1 MICTFINTQKDVE
14 SINKM
19 IKEYKSSFIINDT
32 DGKTYENCK
41 NSLDDYKVEIIGFGD
56 DTKGYNPFLAV
67 KDDEDAGMLAYS
79 ITENCIADEG
89 LYVRDPFWLNLTTD
103 LTDGLI
109 NMACLDNYNIDKS
122 FEGLID
128 YIDKDPI
135 KDVKS
140 FFKDDKV
147 ISALSDTTIGI
158 ALHIVQN
165 RLKHLNENFYSKQN
179 KELIDLE
186 KALSEK
192 TAIFVKYPEGMN
204 MNSYVNIIHSQIKA
218 KKDVDFCFFVSHR
231 DHIFKK

>member
-1 MICTFINTQKDVE
+1 MICTFVNTQKDVE

-19 IKEYKSSFIINDT
+19 IKEYKSSFIINDP

-41 NSLDDYKVEIIGFGD
+41 DSLGNHKVEIIGFGN

-67 KDDEDAGMLAYS
+67 KNEDDAGMLAYS

-109 NMACLDNYNIDKS
+109 NMACLGNYNINKS

-135 KDVKS
+135 KDIKL
-140 FFKDDKV
+140 FFKDDKA
-147 ISALSDTTIGI
+147 ISALSDKTIGI
-158 ALHIVQN
+158 ALNIIKN
-165 RLKHLNENFYSKQN
+165 RFKHLNDNFYSKQN

-186 KALSEK
+186 KALAEK
-192 TAIFVKYPEGMN
+192 TAIFVRHPEGMN
-204 MNSYVNIIHSQIKA
+204 MNSYINIIHSQIKG
-218 KKDVDFCFFVSHR
+218 KNNVDFCFFVSHR
-231 DHIFKK
+231 DHTFNK